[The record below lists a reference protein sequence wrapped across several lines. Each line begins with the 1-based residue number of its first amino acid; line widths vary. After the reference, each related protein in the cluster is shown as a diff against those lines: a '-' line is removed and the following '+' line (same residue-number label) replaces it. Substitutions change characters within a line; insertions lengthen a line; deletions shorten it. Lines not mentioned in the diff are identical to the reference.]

1 MNDYYM
7 IDEDDI
13 SRIEMA
19 RGCNKCKLYS
29 DWLPGC
35 PHYCAKWAL
44 EKDEAER
51 DEREKQIVREYEE
64 RRKK

>member
-1 MNDYYM
+1 MNDFYM
-7 IDEDDI
+7 IDENDI
-13 SRIEMA
+13 ERIETA
-19 RGCNKCKLYS
+19 RGCNKCALYF

-44 EKDEAER
+44 RKDESER
-51 DEREKQIVREYEE
+51 TWRDKEIIKAYED